1 MNRRIGLALSGGGA
15 RCFAQIGV
23 LLALEEAGYTVSAIA
38 ANSSAAIIA
47 AVYATVAD
55 ARDLHRI
62 FRETD
67 LVKLLD
73 AGGVSGLLGH
83 DGIRE
88 LLAEHA
94 APSFEELRIPLIV
107 PTVDIQ
113 HAELFVFSSGELA
126 APVCASNAFPGLF
139 VPVEHQGRFL
149 MDGGII
155 NNFPVDLIRTI
166 TTDKVLAVDVRSP
179 LDDDLGLGGDDS
191 PDSLLQRLGQLF
203 SREDSTPVDLVI
215 QAYKITQGKLM
226 DVTMALHPPDVLLV
240 PELPADLQ
248 VQSFNRLSEAIE
260 IGRASAEA
268 AITSGRF
275 AGLD

>member
-1 MNRRIGLALSGGGA
+1 MNKRISLALSGGGA

-23 LLALEEAGYTVSAIA
+23 LLALEEAGYSVSAIA

-55 ARDLHRI
+55 ASELERI
-62 FRETD
+62 FKNTD

-73 AGGVSGLLGH
+73 AGGVNGLLGH

-94 APSFEELRIPLIV
+94 APSFEELRIPLVV
-107 PTVDIQ
+107 PAVDIQ
-113 HAELFVFSSGELA
+113 QAELLVFGSGELA

-166 TTDKVLAVDVRSP
+166 TTDKVLAVDARSP
-179 LDDDLGLGGDDS
+179 LDHDLGLADDDS
-191 PDSLLQRLGQLF
+191 PDSLLQRIGQLF
-203 SREDSTPVDLVI
+203 SREDSSPVDLVI

-226 DVTMALHPPDVLLV
+226 DVTMALHPPDVLLA